1 MTQLDELYGFVSSL
15 LPERLMKT
23 TGADAWMEDIEI
35 IHAAKAWGLG
45 QRRVAIRQYQA
56 TLAWERWPY
65 RQYDPDTLFAL
76 VMVWLAKHANEHYNR
91 DEMPPPDVIMQ
102 LKDNDNAIL
111 YVTVPLADN
120 IILIEDEDEGIIP
133 IEGKRYRVAPP
144 TVNTAT
150 AGWIVG
156 ANGAT
161 APTHPAGKSDAS

>member
-161 APTHPAGKSDAS
+161 APTHPAGESDAS

>member
-161 APTHPAGKSDAS
+161 APTHPTGESDAS

>member
-161 APTHPAGKSDAS
+161 TPTHPTGESDAS

>member
-161 APTHPAGKSDAS
+161 APTHPTGKSDAS